1 MSEPAIIQLRANE
14 SARRTHRPHLPLTA
28 QEIVA
33 DAVSAARA
41 GASILHWHARD
52 PRTGRTTTDAGLN
65 GQIARDVR
73 ASTDLLLHA
82 TLGAAANQDAI
93 GRTAHVA
100 ALNED
105 PLRRFDLV
113 PVDFGSMNFD
123 LWDARSG
130 RFRTEHL
137 MYLNPRHSLRVM
149 LDTFRS
155 LGVRVVSVCWTVGQ
169 IRTARRF
176 QEMGLVG
183 RTLWELVFTGDAMPD
198 GMAPT
203 RRGLDAMVEQVPEG
217 QPWSV
222 ACINGDALELAA
234 WAIELGGHVSIGLGD
249 WPYPQLGSPT
259 NADIVGHVAEM
270 VERAGR
276 PVATPQ
282 DARELLHLP
291 PPADLRHLLSS
302 AG

>member
-1 MSEPAIIQLRANE
+1 MSDPAIIQLRANE
-14 SARRTHRPHLPLTA
+14 SARRTDRPHLPLTPH
-28 QEIVA
+28 EIVA

-65 GQIARDVR
+65 GQIAHDVR
-73 ASTDLLLHA
+73 VSTDLVLHA

-93 GRTAHVA
+93 GRTAPVA

-123 LWDARSG
+123 LWDAEVR

-137 MYLNPRHSLRVM
+137 VYLNPRRSLRLT
-149 LDTFRS
+149 LDTFRR
-155 LGVRVVSVCWTVGQ
+155 LGVRVVSVCWNVGQ

-176 QEMGLVG
+176 QEMGLLG

-203 RRGLDAMVEQVPEG
+203 RRGLEAMIEQVPKG

-259 NADIVGHVAEM
+259 NAEIVALVADL

-291 PPADLRHLLSS
+291 LPVDLPELP
-302 AG
+302 